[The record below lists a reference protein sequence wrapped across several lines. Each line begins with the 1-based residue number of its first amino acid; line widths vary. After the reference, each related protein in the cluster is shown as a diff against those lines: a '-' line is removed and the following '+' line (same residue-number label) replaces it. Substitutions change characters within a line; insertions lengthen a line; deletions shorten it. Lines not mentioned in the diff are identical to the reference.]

1 MNDRNDQFA
10 PVRWRLSTD
19 RTIPIILAIPLSV
32 LLVATVF
39 GAFGQAAT
47 TVGFVLAEAFVL
59 YVGYGALTRLVS
71 STASEL
77 LVGT

>member
-1 MNDRNDQFA
+1 M
-10 PVRWRLSTD
+10 
-19 RTIPIILAIPLSV
+19 ILVV

-47 TVGFVLAEAFVL
+47 TVGFVLAEALVL
-59 YVGYGALTRLVS
+59 YAGYGALTRLLT
-71 STASEL
+71 STVREL